1 MQSKNKNNF
10 RQKSQNWK
18 LHRSEHFD
26 EIRIESQSD
35 FRSSP
40 ETGLAISDRQTFQNR
55 NGSSE
60 RRGAF
65 PV

>member
-1 MQSKNKNNF
+1 MQSKKKNNF

-18 LHRSEHFD
+18 LNSSKHFD

-40 ETGLAISDRQTFQNR
+40 ETWLALSDRQTFQ
-55 NGSSE
+55 S
-60 RRGAF
+60 
-65 PV
+65 

>member
-1 MQSKNKNNF
+1 MQSKKKNNF

-18 LHRSEHFD
+18 LNSSEHFD
-26 EIRIESQSD
+26 EIRTESQSD

-40 ETGLAISDRQTFQNR
+40 ETRLALSDRQTFQSR

-60 RRGAF
+60 RRGTF